1 MISRD
6 SNQFKSVFGS
16 EVQVIG
22 DLNFGFS
29 ANGDSLVLYNQD
41 RVVVDQV
48 YYETNDPW
56 PMKRND
62 SGHTIELV
70 NPDLDNSVGENWA
83 LSKGYGT
90 PGAKNSQFQHVIV
103 PEVALVDTSSESNL
117 LVYPNPFLG
126 SANVQF
132 YTEKD
137 GIVKVKI
144 YNILG
149 HHINSIVSGHRP
161 SGVYETSW
169 NGYSRT
175 GRIASNGVYVAVL
188 YIDSKKFD
196 AVKMVKF

>member
-1 MISRD
+1 MKQYKPEDIRNVGLVGHGGSGKTSVAEAILYISGVNDRLGKVGDASSVMDYDPDEVERGSSVSASVAFYESGKDKVNLIDAPGD
-6 SNQFKSVFGS
+6 SNF
-16 EVQVIG
+16 IA
-22 DLNFGFS
+22 DTPACL
-29 ANGDSLVLYNQD
+29 
-41 RVVVDQV
+41 RVVD
-48 YYETNDPW
+48 
-56 PMKRND
+56 
-62 SGHTIELV
+62 
-70 NPDLDNSVGENWA
+70 
-83 LSKGYGT
+83 
-90 PGAKNSQFQHVIV
+90 GAVIV
-103 PEVALVDTSSESNL
+103 VSAVD
-117 LVYPNPFLG
+117 G
-126 SANVQF
+126 VQF

-149 HHINSIVSGHRP
+149 HHINSIASGHRP